1 MNHTQDNTGKLARIT
16 ENARWT
22 NYNTEEQTLPA
33 GSIVRIESWRPEGFN
48 VIVEES
54 KSDRIANGEYFFIF
68 KEYVKTAQEMRRPET
83 ADIEKIVDELTEYW
97 TQKGETLFIDPKW
110 QIDSITSIVARR
122 LMNKWNSNKD

>member
-1 MNHTQDNTGKLARIT
+1 MQHKEYNVGKYARIT
-16 ENARWT
+16 EDAKWT
-22 NYNTEEQTLPA
+22 NYNTPTATLPA
-33 GSIVRIESWRPEGFN
+33 GSIVRITSWRPEGFN
-48 VIVEES
+48 VVVEKS
-54 KSDRIANGEYFFIF
+54 NSDRIANGEYFFIF

-122 LMNKWNSNKD
+122 LMNKWNSNKA

>member
-1 MNHTQDNTGKLARIT
+1 MQHTQDKIGKLARIT
-16 ENARWT
+16 EDAKWT
-22 NYNTEEQTLPA
+22 NYNTPTATLPA
-33 GSIVRIESWRPEGFN
+33 GSIVRITSWRPEGFN
-48 VIVEES
+48 VVVEKS
-54 KSDRIANGEYFFIF
+54 NSDRIANGEYFFIF

-122 LMNKWNSNKD
+122 LMNKWNSNKA